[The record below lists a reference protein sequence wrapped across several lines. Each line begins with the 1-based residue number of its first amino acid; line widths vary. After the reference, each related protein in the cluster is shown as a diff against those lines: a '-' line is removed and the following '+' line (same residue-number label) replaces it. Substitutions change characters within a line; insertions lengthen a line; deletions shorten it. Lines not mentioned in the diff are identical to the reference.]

1 MSDPDTKSTGKF
13 EPPPWEREAFE
24 ALAAR
29 RAEEQATA
37 NILAAAASA
46 AGKPGDAAII
56 AAEEPTVREV
66 ESGLAERTV
75 AVAVDAG
82 PGSRVSTATVPG
94 APADDRAVEAML
106 MQLQAE
112 ERSDGSTTKWVGWVA
127 SAITFVLGAAMLIFG
142 LLAARDSGGKFA
154 NVVGSGVLSVF
165 GLCFMGMALWV
176 WISTN
181 RSRGRS

>member
-1 MSDPDTKSTGKF
+1 MSDPDTKAKGTF

-29 RAEEQATA
+29 RAEEQAAA
-37 NILAAAASA
+37 NMLAAAASA
-46 AGKPGDAAII
+46 AGRPGDAAMI
-56 AAEEPTVREV
+56 AAEEPTVGEV
-66 ESGLAERTV
+66 ETDLAERTD
-75 AVAVDAG
+75 AGAVDAG
-82 PGSRVSTATVPG
+82 PASQVSRATLPR
-94 APADDRAVEAML
+94 APVDDKAVEAML
-106 MQLQAE
+106 LQLQAQ

-142 LLAARDSGGKFA
+142 LLAARDSAGKFA

-181 RSRGRS
+181 RSRGR